1 MLLPHTFIQRIKDKS
16 ERFPNLI
23 MVGIFSGKYICKRL
37 LRGNNRALCTFRHC
51 PITRIGIKAVLVNK
65 FNLLNHPFA

>member
-1 MLLPHTFIQRIKDKS
+1 MLLPHAFIQRIEDQS

-37 LRGNNRALCTFRHC
+37 LRGNNRTLRAFCHR

-65 FNLLNHPFA
+65 FNLLNHTFA